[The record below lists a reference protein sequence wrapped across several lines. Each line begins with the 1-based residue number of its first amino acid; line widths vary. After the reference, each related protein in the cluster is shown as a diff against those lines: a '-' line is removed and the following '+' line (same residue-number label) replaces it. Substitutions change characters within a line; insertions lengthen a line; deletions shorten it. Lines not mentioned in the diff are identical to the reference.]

1 MNEKYVH
8 HQQQLSKYKLN
19 NTKTPFLFSWINKN
33 CFISLM
39 EKSHGFELLNFAIWY
54 WKTFLNGIMLYM
66 ILMHICHFM
75 FFLLMTYYLL
85 FIFILEK

>member
-8 HQQQLSKYKLN
+8 HQQYLRKCKLN
-19 NTKTPFLFSWINKN
+19 NTKTPFLFPWINKN

-39 EKSHGFELLNFAIWY
+39 EKNHGFELLNFAIW
-54 WKTFLNGIMLYM
+54 FLNGIILYM

-75 FFLLMTYYLL
+75 VFC
-85 FIFILEK
+85 